1 MTRPSNR
8 PPLNPRNTTV
18 RGKQAEDVALKHL
31 QQKNFR
37 LLQRN
42 FNCKGGELDLV
53 MMDRDEL
60 VFVEVRYRHNI
71 NYGDG
76 IESINSQKQRKL
88 RIAAETWL
96 QRNHH
101 ILFQGC
107 RFDVV
112 SVQGSAPNFEVEW
125 IDDAF

>member
-1 MTRPSNR
+1 MS
-8 PPLNPRNTTV
+8 
-18 RGKQAEDVALKHL
+18 RGKQAEDIALNHL
-31 QQKNFR
+31 QQKSFR

-60 VFVEVRYRHNI
+60 VFVEVRFRQNDH
-71 NYGDG
+71 YGDG

-88 RIAAETWL
+88 RVAAETWL

-101 ILFQGC
+101 VVFRAC

-112 SVQGSAPNFEVEW
+112 SVKGNPPDFQIEW